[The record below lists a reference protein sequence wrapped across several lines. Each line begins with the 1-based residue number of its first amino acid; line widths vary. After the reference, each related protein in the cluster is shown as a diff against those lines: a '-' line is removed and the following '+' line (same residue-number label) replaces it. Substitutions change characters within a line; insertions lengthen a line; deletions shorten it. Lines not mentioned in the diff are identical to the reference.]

1 MEFVK
6 GAPLAHGED
15 QSGLERIFI
24 IIVAVETLPLI
35 CSYVPLLSII
45 ACDLSSGSYDTHRQG
60 ERRCVA
66 HVQGIGSLS

>member
-15 QSGLERIFI
+15 QSGLVRIFI

-45 ACDLSSGSYDTHRQG
+45 ACDLSSGSYDTQAGRESVG
-60 ERRCVA
+60 VLLMFKE
-66 HVQGIGSLS
+66 